1 MGEFA
6 FLSPEGLFLS
16 AAGSRKFMAK
26 QLGPF
31 EITAK
36 VGRLAYKLLLPAS
49 MSRVHPVFHVS
60 LLRRPKDGRRNAAP
74 PPAMLLDGV
83 EECEID
89 KVLQHRPRPH
99 KRQPNHKEYFVSW
112 KGMGPEERAWLSEHK
127 LKNAADVVQEYWDRL
142 QSLAR
147 PAPRPGKATTA
158 NPQYVDTSASPAHA
172 ASPAP
177 AQQQKKRGRPVKRRS
192 CSPSRKQHKKAAGGQ
207 TVRRS
212 ARLSDQH

>member
-1 MGEFA
+1 VGEFA

-177 AQQQKKRGRPVKRRS
+177 AQQQKKRGRPAKRRS